1 MLSTVDRI
9 ARVAMICDA
18 CVLSKNIRIRDVK
31 GMFID
36 CDKKLRS
43 ARKRRTSYTRPH
55 LGRPVVEHL

>member
-36 CDKKLRS
+36 CNQNPAQS
-43 ARKRRTSYTRPH
+43 TSGAHH
-55 LGRPVVEHL
+55 LHGLTLDAQ

>member
-31 GMFID
+31 GIFID
-36 CDKKLRS
+36 CNQKYAQPTS
-43 ARKRRTSYTRPH
+43 GARHIHGPTSDAQ
-55 LGRPVVEHL
+55 